1 MINEIAIAVQANVP
15 IILWGDPGT
24 AKTATVGSIAEV
36 LDWPMEVVVASIR
49 EPSDISGLPVMDH
62 DVARGVRLVSPSWA
76 IRLSEEEFG
85 VLFFDELSCAPP
97 ANQAALLRVVNER
110 WVGETQLGEGISIIA
125 CSNPP
130 STAAGGWDLPAAQA
144 NRFCHLNWTTDE
156 QFKDRWMRGLLAGF
170 PAPSIPRLPKDWKG
184 GIPTQRAIMVAFLR
198 KMPHLIMGVPENESD
213 KGKAWPSPRSWT
225 MAATL
230 STAARSVGNADA
242 EMRLMM
248 GCVGDGVILEFMAW
262 RKELDLPDPEGLLA
276 NPKLYQHPSRGDL
289 AFAILG
295 SVVAAFLRKPTQDR
309 FNASFKVIGRAVE
322 AGGADIAA
330 IHAMTLAR
338 NRKDQDGN
346 DLEAQ
351 PILKQAEKLA
361 PLLRAAGLVPSK

>member
-24 AKTATVGSIAEV
+24 AKTATVGAIAEV
-36 LDWPMEVVVASIR
+36 LDWSMEVVVASIR
-49 EPSDISGLPVMDH
+49 EPSDISGLPVIDNG
-62 DVARGVRLVSPSWA
+62 GVRLVSPSWA
-76 IRLSEEEFG
+76 IRLSEEENG

-144 NRFCHLNWTTDE
+144 NRFCHLSWTVDE

-170 PAPSIPRLPKDWKG
+170 PPPNVPRLPNGWQG
-184 GIPTQRAIMVAFLR
+184 GVPEQRAIMVAFLR

-230 STAARSVGNADA
+230 SAAAQSVHNEEA

-248 GCVGDGVILEFMAW
+248 GCVGSGVILEFLSW
-262 RKELDLPDPEGLLA
+262 RKELDLPDPERLLA
-276 NPKLYQHPSRGDL
+276 NPALYQHPSRGDL

-295 SVVAAFLRKPTQDR
+295 SVVAAFLRDPTQPR
-309 FNASFKVIGRAVE
+309 FNASWEIVGRAVE
-322 AGGADIAA
+322 GGGADVAA
-330 IHAMTLAR
+330 IHAMTLAQ
-338 NRKDQDGN
+338 NRADMEVKS
-346 DLEAQ
+346 
-351 PILKQAEKLA
+351 ILKGVEKLT
-361 PLLRAAGLVPSK
+361 PLMKAVGLVPDK